1 MSVGKL
7 VSAATLGVL
16 VAFGTAQGADLYGGY
31 GGYKDEPPVR
41 AFTWQGFYLGAY
53 WGWAWSSI
61 DAANNAVL
69 LTNQGSMPFG
79 SPSSSGLLG
88 GAEFGYNVQSGNFV
102 YGIEVDLGGLDTGA
116 SGSYTDPNNT
126 NRTIFVKSAGGFYG
140 DITGRL
146 GLTFG
151 NALIYAKGGFALFT
165 GNVRVTDALD
175 GINQDS
181 GTFTGWTIGGG
192 VEYQLTPNL
201 SLKVEYQYLDLD
213 NENFS
218 CCFSSSGHLDDNIS
232 SNMVKVGVNYFLHG
246 VRSPLN

>member
-151 NALIYAKGGFALFT
+151 NALIYAKGGRCPRRHQSRQRNLHRLDYWRWGRISAHSQFVAQSRVSVFGSRQRKLQLLLF
-165 GNVRVTDALD
+165 
-175 GINQDS
+175 II
-181 GTFTGWTIGGG
+181 WT
-192 VEYQLTPNL
+192 
-201 SLKVEYQYLDLD
+201 S
-213 NENFS
+213 
-218 CCFSSSGHLDDNIS
+218 
-232 SNMVKVGVNYFLHG
+232 
-246 VRSPLN
+246 R